1 MKQLYNKL
9 RRGFI
14 SRPDVM
20 GNISLLVLAADVNDL
35 NGGALTANFS
45 RLLRDPVQIT
55 LNRPL
60 SSRTGYARE
69 TRLFKGTAVHSVHP
83 GFAKIPGRI
92 TNGSLD
98 YD

>member
-55 LNRPL
+55 LNRPR

-69 TRLFKGTAVHSVHP
+69 TFQRHRRPLCTP
-83 GFAKIPGRI
+83 GFAKIPERI